1 MEFSF
6 KKINFGGKMKRKNQ
20 RELLIKMF
28 YEMEMNKDFG
38 NQIYKSFLENNS
50 INNLDDRYFYS
61 LYELYIKNKEA
72 IDESIKSLIS
82 LSWDMSRIAK
92 VDLSILRV
100 AVTEIVH
107 MEDIPYKVSINEA
120 IDLAKDYGDESSY
133 KFINGILGNLMKQI
147 Q

>member
-1 MEFSF
+1 
-6 KKINFGGKMKRKNQ
+6 MKRKNQ

-50 INNLDDRYFYS
+50 INNLEDKYFYS

-120 IDLAKDYGDESSY
+120 INLAKDYGDESSY
-133 KFINGILGNLMKQI
+133 KFINGILGNLMKKI

>member
-1 MEFSF
+1 
-6 KKINFGGKMKRKNQ
+6 MKRKNQ

-50 INNLDDRYFYS
+50 INNLEDKYFYS

-120 IDLAKDYGDESSY
+120 INLAKDYGDESSY

>member
-1 MEFSF
+1 
-6 KKINFGGKMKRKNQ
+6 MKRKDQ

-38 NQIYKSFLENNS
+38 DKIYKNFLENNS
-50 INNLDDRYFYS
+50 VINLEDKYLYS
-61 LYELYIKNKEA
+61 LYELYIKNRES

-82 LSWDMSRIAK
+82 ISWDMSRIAK

-100 AVTEIVH
+100 AVTEIVY

-120 IDLAKDYGDESSY
+120 INLAKDYGDESSY

>member
-1 MEFSF
+1 
-6 KKINFGGKMKRKNQ
+6 MKRKNQ

-120 IDLAKDYGDESSY
+120 INLAKDYGDESSY

>member
-1 MEFSF
+1 
-6 KKINFGGKMKRKNQ
+6 MKRKNQ

-50 INNLDDRYFYS
+50 INNLDDRYFHS

-120 IDLAKDYGDESSY
+120 INLAKDYGDESSY

>member
-120 IDLAKDYGDESSY
+120 INLAKDYGDESSY

>member
-1 MEFSF
+1 
-6 KKINFGGKMKRKNQ
+6 MKRKDQ

-50 INNLDDRYFYS
+50 INNLEDKYFYS

-120 IDLAKDYGDESSY
+120 INLAKDYGDESSY
-133 KFINGILGNLMKQI
+133 KFINGILGNLMKKI

>member
-50 INNLDDRYFYS
+50 INNLDDRYFHS

-120 IDLAKDYGDESSY
+120 INLAKDYGDESSY

>member
-1 MEFSF
+1 
-6 KKINFGGKMKRKNQ
+6 MKRKNQ

-50 INNLDDRYFYS
+50 INNLEDRYFYS

-120 IDLAKDYGDESSY
+120 INLAKDYGDESSY